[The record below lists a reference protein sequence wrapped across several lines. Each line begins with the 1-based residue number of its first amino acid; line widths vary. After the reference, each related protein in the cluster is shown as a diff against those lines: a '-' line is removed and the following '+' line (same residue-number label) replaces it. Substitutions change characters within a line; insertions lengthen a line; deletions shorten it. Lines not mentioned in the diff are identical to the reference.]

1 MLAAIVL
8 AAGASRRMG
17 TPKALLTHGGEPFL
31 SGILKAAYAAGIE
44 RRVAVLGYMADK
56 ILSVIDL
63 TGVQVV
69 RSTELDAGPIGSVRA
84 GISAVGNHP
93 VDGIL
98 VWPVDR
104 PRVHVET
111 VRALVERFEQ
121 TGGPIVVPRFQG
133 RRGHPVI
140 FAKALFEELRQAP
153 NDQGARAVVRRDQA
167 RVVEVEVDDPGV
179 VEDINTPDDYRKLVR
194 EENARSDDVA

>member
-8 AAGASRRMG
+8 AAGASKRMG
-17 TPKALLTHGGEPFL
+17 TPKALLMHGGEPFL

-44 RRVAVLGYMADK
+44 RRIAVVGYMADK
-56 ILSVIDL
+56 ILSSIDL
-63 TGVQVV
+63 SGIHVV

-84 GISAVGNHP
+84 GISVIGNHP

-104 PRVHVET
+104 PRVQVET
-111 VRALVERFEQ
+111 VRALVARFEEV
-121 TGGPIVVPRFQG
+121 GGPIVVPRFRG

-140 FAKALFEELRQAP
+140 FARSLFEELRAAP
-153 NDQGARAVVRRDQA
+153 NEEGARAVVHRDPG

-179 VEDINTPDDYRKLVR
+179 IEDINTPDDYRKLVR
-194 EENARSDDVA
+194 EENARSEE

>member
-31 SGILKAAYAAGIE
+31 SGIVKAAYAAGVE

-121 TGGPIVVPRFQG
+121 TGGPIVAPRFQG

-140 FAKALFEELRQAP
+140 FAETLFEELRQAP

-194 EENARSDDVA
+194 EENARSDDIA